1 MKKILMAL
9 FASAVAAS
17 VATAGIG
24 INWTTQNWGEY
35 HVGGG
40 AILAAND
47 VLWQLI
53 YAGADNI
60 ANPIH
65 DDGVVAPMDSQAA
78 WAANNYLRPGS
89 DDQLLASRIIPM
101 GGGTSTENAYLGGN
115 HSGSTDW
122 NEWMMLGPGSPVYE
136 NLTWAN
142 AGFVYQRV
150 FESSTP
156 LAGST
161 YFYQSDLMA
170 LDLSYP
176 QSPVP
181 TPMVFPADPA
191 SGGLIPNQQAY
202 AVPEPAT
209 MGLLGLGALVMAI
222 RRRRS

>member
-24 INWTTQNWGEY
+24 ISWATQNWGEY

-40 AILAAND
+40 SILAAND

-65 DDGVVAPMDSQAA
+65 DDGVTPPMDSQAA
-78 WAANNYLRPGS
+78 WVANNYLRPGS

-101 GGGTSTENAYLGGN
+101 GGGAAADGTVWDEWLTWQSGN
-115 HSGSTDW
+115 T
-122 NEWMMLGPGSPVYE
+122 VYE
-136 NLTWAN
+136 DISWAA

-170 LDLSYP
+170 LDLGYP
-176 QSPVP
+176 QVPVP
-181 TPMVFPADPA
+181 TPQVFNADP
-191 SGGLIPNQQAY
+191 STGPLIPNQQAY

>member
-24 INWTTQNWGEY
+24 ITWTTQNWGEY
-35 HVGGG
+35 HVGGT

-47 VLWQLI
+47 ALWQLI
-53 YAGADNI
+53 YAGADNT
-60 ANPIH
+60 ANSIH
-65 DDGVVAPMDSQAA
+65 NDGVVAPMDAAA

-89 DDQLLASRIIPM
+89 DDQLVTQRVITK
-101 GGGTSTENAYLGGN
+101 GGGTAADGTQWDSWLILQ
-115 HSGSTDW
+115 SGST
-122 NEWMMLGPGSPVYE
+122 VYVD
-136 NLTWAN
+136 LTWSQ

-150 FESSTP
+150 FESATP
-156 LAGST
+156 MSGST
-161 YFYQSDLMA
+161 YFYQTGLLA
-170 LDLSYP
+170 LDTSYP
-176 QSPVP
+176 QSPPSPQVFNVGPSGSGFVP
-181 TPMVFPADPA
+181 NLQP
-191 SGGLIPNQQAY
+191 Y

>member
-9 FASAVAAS
+9 FALAVAAS

-24 INWTTQNWGEY
+24 ITWTTQNWGEY

-40 AILAAND
+40 SILAAND

-101 GGGTSTENAYLGGN
+101 GGGAAADGTLWDEWLTKVT
-115 HSGSTDW
+115 GSAD
-122 NEWMMLGPGSPVYE
+122 PVFQD
-136 NLTWAN
+136 LTWTQ

-150 FESSTP
+150 FESATP
-156 LAGST
+156 LSGST
-161 YFYQSDLMA
+161 YFYQTGLLA
-170 LDLSYP
+170 LDTSYP
-176 QSPVP
+176 QSPP
-181 TPMVFPADPA
+181 SPQVFNVGP
-191 SGGLIPNQQAY
+191 SGSGFIPDMQPY

-222 RRRRS
+222 RRRRA

>member
-24 INWTTQNWGEY
+24 IGWTTLNWGEN
-35 HVGGG
+35 HLGDGSG
-40 AILAAND
+40 TANEILSAND

-53 YAGADNI
+53 FAGTDNMAD
-60 ANPIH
+60 PIH
-65 DDGVVAPMDSQAA
+65 DDGVVDPMDPAA
-78 WAANNYLRPGS
+78 WAANNYLRPGG
-89 DDQLLASRIIPM
+89 DDQLLASRIVPM
-101 GGGTSTENAYLGGN
+101 GGGVASDGTVWDVWLTYQ
-115 HSGSTDW
+115 SGSDP
-122 NEWMMLGPGSPVYE
+122 LFE
-136 NLTWAN
+136 NLSWSQ

-156 LAGST
+156 MSGST
-161 YFYQSDLMA
+161 YFYQTGLLA
-170 LDLSYP
+170 LDTTYAGGTSSP
-176 QSPVP
+176 QAFFV
-181 TPMVFPADPA
+181 DPSA
-191 SGGLIPNQQAY
+191 PFIPNQQAY

>member
-24 INWTTQNWGEY
+24 ISWTTQNWGEY

-40 AILAAND
+40 SILAAND

-65 DDGVVAPMDSQAA
+65 DDGVTPPMDSQAA
-78 WAANNYLRPGS
+78 WVANNYLRPGS

-101 GGGTSTENAYLGGN
+101 GGGAAADGTVWDEWLTPQAGN
-115 HSGSTDW
+115 S
-122 NEWMMLGPGSPVYE
+122 VYE
-136 NLTWAN
+136 DLTWAN

-170 LDLSYP
+170 LDLNYP
-176 QSPVP
+176 QVPVP
-181 TPMVFPADPA
+181 TPQVFNADP
-191 SGGLIPNQQAY
+191 STGPLIPNQQAY

>member
-24 INWTTQNWGEY
+24 ISWTTQNWGEY

-40 AILAAND
+40 SILAAND

-101 GGGTSTENAYLGGN
+101 GGGAAADGTLWDEWLTKVT
-115 HSGSTDW
+115 GSAD
-122 NEWMMLGPGSPVYE
+122 PVFQD
-136 NLTWAN
+136 LTWTQ

-161 YFYQSDLMA
+161 YFYETGLLL
-170 LDLSYP
+170 LDTSFAGGTATP
-176 QSPVP
+176 QD
-181 TPMVFPADPA
+181 FFADPA
-191 SGGLIPNQQAY
+191 SGPLVPNQQAY

>member
-9 FASAVAAS
+9 FALAVAAS

-24 INWTTQNWGEY
+24 ITWTTQNWGEY

-40 AILAAND
+40 SILAGND

-53 YAGADNI
+53 YAGADNT

-65 DDGVVAPMDSQAA
+65 NDGVVAPMDAAA

-101 GGGTSTENAYLGGN
+101 GGGAAADGTVWDVWLTPQAGN
-115 HSGSTDW
+115 S
-122 NEWMMLGPGSPVYE
+122 VYE
-136 NLTWAN
+136 NLTWSN

-150 FESSTP
+150 FESATP
-156 LAGST
+156 MSGST
-161 YFYQSDLMA
+161 YFYQSGLMA
-170 LDLSYP
+170 LDLTYP
-176 QSPVP
+176 QVPVP
-181 TPMVFPADPA
+181 SPQVFNADP
-191 SGGLIPNQQAY
+191 STGPLIPNAQAY
-202 AVPEPAT
+202 SVPEPAT

-222 RRRRS
+222 RRRRA

>member
-24 INWTTQNWGEY
+24 ITWTTQNWGEY
-35 HVGGG
+35 HDGGG
-40 AILAAND
+40 SAILAAND
-47 VLWQLI
+47 ALWQLI
-53 YAGADNI
+53 YAGADNTPD
-60 ANPIH
+60 PIH
-65 DDGVVAPMDSQAA
+65 DDGVVDPMDSQAA
-78 WAANNYLRPGS
+78 WAGNNYLRPGG
-89 DDQLLASRIIPM
+89 DDQLLASRIIPQ
-101 GGGTSTENAYLGGN
+101 GGGTAADGTIW
-115 HSGSTDW
+115 D
-122 NEWMMLGPGSPVYE
+122 EWLTGVIGTADPVFQD
-136 NLTWAN
+136 LSWSQ

-161 YFYQSDLMA
+161 YFYQTGTLL
-170 LDLSYP
+170 LDTTFAGGTATP
-176 QSPVP
+176 QDFFV
-181 TPMVFPADPA
+181 DPA
-191 SGGLIPNQQAY
+191 SGPFIPNAQAY

>member
-24 INWTTQNWGEY
+24 ISWSTQNWGEY
-35 HVGGG
+35 HDGGG
-40 AILAAND
+40 SAILAANAA
-47 VLWQLI
+47 LWQLI
-53 YAGADNI
+53 FAGADNQI
-60 ANPIH
+60 DQIDNS
-65 DDGVVAPMDSQAA
+65 APPMASQAA
-78 WAANNYLRPGS
+78 WAGNNYLRPGG

-101 GGGTSTENAYLGGN
+101 GGGAAADGTVWDEWLSYQ
-115 HSGSTDW
+115 SGSD
-122 NEWMMLGPGSPVYE
+122 PVFQD
-136 NLTWAN
+136 LTWTT

-161 YFYQSDLMA
+161 YFYQTGLLA
-170 LDLSYP
+170 LDTTFAGP
-176 QSPVP
+176 
-181 TPMVFPADPA
+181 PA
-191 SGGLIPNQQAY
+191 SPQVFNVDTPAGPFIPNAQPY

>member
-24 INWTTQNWGEY
+24 ISWTTQNWGEY

-40 AILAAND
+40 SILAAND

-161 YFYQSDLMA
+161 YFYETGLLL
-170 LDLSYP
+170 LDTSFAGGTATP
-176 QSPVP
+176 QD
-181 TPMVFPADPA
+181 FFADPA
-191 SGGLIPNQQAY
+191 SGPLVPNQQAY

>member
-24 INWTTQNWGEY
+24 ISWTTQNWGEY

-40 AILAAND
+40 SILAAND

-101 GGGTSTENAYLGGN
+101 GGGAAADGTLWDEWLTKVT
-115 HSGSTDW
+115 GSAD
-122 NEWMMLGPGSPVYE
+122 PVFQD
-136 NLTWAN
+136 LTWTQ

>member
-24 INWTTQNWGEY
+24 ITWTTQNWGEY
-35 HVGGG
+35 HDGGG
-40 AILAAND
+40 SAILAAND
-47 VLWQLI
+47 ALWQLI
-53 YAGADNI
+53 YAGGDNTI
-60 ANPIH
+60 DPIH
-65 DDGVVAPMDSQAA
+65 DDGVVSPMDPAA
-78 WAANNYLRPGS
+78 WAANNSLRPGG

-101 GGGTSTENAYLGGN
+101 GGGTAGDGTQWDEWLAYQGGSVPTFADLSWST
-115 HSGSTDW
+115 
-122 NEWMMLGPGSPVYE
+122 
-136 NLTWAN
+136 

-161 YFYQSDLMA
+161 YFYQTGLLLIDT
-170 LDLSYP
+170 SYAGGASTP
-176 QSPVP
+176 QDFFV
-181 TPMVFPADPA
+181 DP
-191 SGGLIPNQQAY
+191 STGPFIPNAQPY

>member
-9 FASAVAAS
+9 FAFAVAAS

-24 INWTTQNWGEY
+24 ISWATQNWGEY

-53 YAGADNI
+53 YAGVDNQAD
-60 ANPIH
+60 PIH
-65 DDGVVAPMDSQAA
+65 NDGVVSPMDPAA
-78 WAANNYLRPGS
+78 WVANNYLRPGG

-101 GGGTSTENAYLGGN
+101 GGGTAADGTIW
-115 HSGSTDW
+115 D
-122 NEWMMLGPGSPVYE
+122 EWLMGVIGTADPVFQD
-136 NLTWAN
+136 LSWTT

-156 LAGST
+156 LSGST
-161 YFYQSDLMA
+161 YFYQTGLLA
-170 LDLSYP
+170 LDTTFAGGTSTP
-176 QSPVP
+176 QDFFV
-181 TPMVFPADPA
+181 DPA
-191 SGGLIPNQQAY
+191 GGPLIPNLQPY

-222 RRRRS
+222 RRRRA

>member
-24 INWTTQNWGEY
+24 ISWSTQNWGEY
-35 HVGGG
+35 HDGGG
-40 AILAAND
+40 SAILAANSA
-47 VLWQLI
+47 LWQLI

-65 DDGVVAPMDSQAA
+65 DDGVVAPMDPTA
-78 WAANNYLRPGS
+78 WAANDYLRPGS
-89 DDQLLASRIIPM
+89 DDQLLASRIVPQ
-101 GGGTSTENAYLGGN
+101 GGGAASDGTGGD
-115 HSGSTDW
+115 DW
-122 NEWMMLGPGSPVYE
+122 
-136 NLTWAN
+136 LTWQSGNTVFEDVTWSA

-150 FESSTP
+150 FESATP
-156 LAGST
+156 LSGST

-170 LDLSYP
+170 LDLGYP
-176 QSPVP
+176 QVPVP
-181 TPMVFPADPA
+181 TPQVFNADPA
-191 SGGLIPNQQAY
+191 SGPFIPNEQPY

-222 RRRRS
+222 RRRRA

>member
-9 FASAVAAS
+9 FAFVVATS
-17 VATAGIG
+17 VASAGIG
-24 INWTTQNWGEY
+24 ILWTTQNWGEY
-35 HVGGG
+35 HDGGG
-40 AILAAND
+40 SAILAAND

-53 YAGADNI
+53 WAGVDNMAD
-60 ANPIH
+60 PIH
-65 DDGVVAPMDSQAA
+65 DDGVTPPMASQAA
-78 WAANNYLRPGS
+78 WVANNYLRPGG

-101 GGGTSTENAYLGGN
+101 GGGAAADGTVWDEWLTYQGGA
-115 HSGSTDW
+115 DA
-122 NEWMMLGPGSPVYE
+122 VYE
-136 NLTWAN
+136 NLSWLN

-161 YFYQSDLMA
+161 YFYQSSLFDYNELYA
-170 LDLSYP
+170 GAP
-176 QSPVP
+176 A
-181 TPMVFPADPA
+181 TPDTFNPDP
-191 SGGLIPNQQAY
+191 STGPLIPNAQPY